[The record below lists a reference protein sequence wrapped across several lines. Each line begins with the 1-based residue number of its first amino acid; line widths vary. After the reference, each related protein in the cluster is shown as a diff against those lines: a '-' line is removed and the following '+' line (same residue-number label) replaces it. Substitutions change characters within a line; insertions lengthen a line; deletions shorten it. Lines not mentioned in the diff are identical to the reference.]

1 VLLPHRDGWTAL
13 VYAAHSGHARVVELL
28 IAAGSDITATTSEG
42 YGGAPQRAAGRAVK
56 KRTPLQAAGCGSVL
70 RGRRP
75 PDAVACSV
83 AGGLRSWWR
92 RIMNALAWSSCS
104 SPPAPTS
111 LSRALAGVAVHRV
124 APAAR
129 RRMRC
134 TVWQPDGAN
143 VHGDL
148 RRFGR
153 HRCSHRRRGGHRRD
167 RQRRV
172 RRGTVPLGLCA

>member
-1 VLLPHRDGWTAL
+1 MLSDVTAC
-13 VYAAHSGHARVVELL
+13 YAAGGLHSCGRRIVDTLAWSSCSSPP
-28 IAAGSDITATTSEG
+28 APTSTIFT
-42 YGGAPQRAAGRAVK
+42 AGRAVK

-148 RRFGR
+148 RRFSR